1 MKTRILLIL
10 VICGLLLAAC
20 GAQPPAS
27 GSLQSLRLPMGYI
40 PNVQYAPFYVA
51 VERGYFA
58 EAGFEIE
65 FDYSFETDG
74 VALVGSGDLPF
85 AIVSGEQVLLGRAA
99 GLPIVYVAAWYQEF
113 PVAVV
118 ALAESGIQTPQDL
131 RGARIGLPGLFGA
144 NYIGLR
150 ALLSSANIPES
161 EVVLD
166 SIGFNQVQALAAG
179 QQEAVVGYVNNE
191 PIQLEA
197 EGYDV
202 NVLHV
207 ADYVELAAN
216 GVLTNERML
225 AEYPEQVRAFV
236 RALLRGLADTIAD
249 PEAAYEI
256 SKNYVEG
263 LAALDKDTQMAV
275 LTLSIESWQAEP
287 LGYSNPQAWENMHAV
302 LLEMRLI
309 SQPLDL
315 SAAFT
320 NEYLPAD

>member
-150 ALLSSANIPES
+150 ALLSSANIPEAD
-161 EVVLD
+161 VVLD

-197 EGYDV
+197 EGYEV

-225 AEYPEQVRAFV
+225 AEHPEQVRAFV

-256 SKNYVEG
+256 STKYVEG

-302 LLEMRLI
+302 LLEMGLI
-309 SQPLDL
+309 GQPLDL

>member
-20 GAQPPAS
+20 GSAPQAPTGVQP
-27 GSLQSLRLPMGYI
+27 LRLPMGYI

-58 EAGFEIE
+58 EAGFAIE

-74 VALVGSGDLPF
+74 VALVGAGDLPF

-99 GLPIVYVAAWYQEF
+99 GLPIVYVAAWYHEF
-113 PVAVV
+113 SVAVV
-118 ALAESGIQTPQDL
+118 SLAESGITAPEDL
-131 RGARIGLPGLFGA
+131 RGQRIGLPGLFGA

-150 ALLSSANIPES
+150 ALLSSAGIPES

-179 QQEAVVGYVNNE
+179 QQQAVVGYVNNE

-225 AEYPEQVRAFV
+225 AEHPEQVRAFV

-249 PEAAYEI
+249 AEAAFEI
-256 SKNYVEG
+256 SKKYVDG
-263 LAALDKDTQMAV
+263 LDALDKDTQMAV
-275 LTLSIESWQAEP
+275 LTLSIESWQADP
-287 LGYSNPQAWENMHAV
+287 LGYSSPEAWQNMHSV
-302 LLEMRLI
+302 LLEMGLI
-309 SQPLDL
+309 TQPLDL
-315 SAAFT
+315 DAAFS
-320 NEYLPAD
+320 NDYLPED

>member
-20 GAQPPAS
+20 GSAPQAPAGVQP
-27 GSLQSLRLPMGYI
+27 LRLPMGYI

-58 EAGFEIE
+58 EAGFAIE

-74 VALVGSGDLPF
+74 VALVGAGDLPF

-113 PVAVV
+113 PVAIV
-118 ALAESGIQTPQDL
+118 ALAESGIQTPADL

-150 ALLSSANIPES
+150 ALLSSAAIPEAD
-161 EVVLD
+161 VVLD
-166 SIGFNQVQALAAG
+166 SIGFNQVQSLVAG
-179 QQEAVVGYVNNE
+179 QQQAVVGYVNNE

-197 EGYDV
+197 QGYAVDV
-202 NVLHV
+202 IHV

-216 GVLTNERML
+216 GVLTNESML
-225 AEYPEQVRAFV
+225 AEHPQEVRAFV
-236 RALLRGLADTIAD
+236 QAFLRGLADTIAD
-249 PEAAYEI
+249 PETAYEI

-263 LAALDKDTQMAV
+263 LAALDKATQMVV
-275 LTLSIESWQAEP
+275 LNLSIESWQADP

-302 LLEMRLI
+302 LLEMGLI
-309 SQPLDL
+309 AQPLDVN
-315 SAAFT
+315 AAFT
-320 NEYLPAD
+320 NDYLPVD